1 MLTHALIPPRIT
13 HTTLPSWRK
22 DFNGPVC
29 IDNWNPC
36 EDYCNVFRLPVAL
49 AKFTRAAF
57 N

>member
-1 MLTHALIPPRIT
+1 MLTHALIPPQIT

-22 DFNGPVC
+22 DFNGL
-29 IDNWNPC
+29 IGIGISNPG